1 MKYTIT
7 KQLMQYYQ
15 AMKVFAFMS
24 KIKNFPSNYS
34 VRFPGCPSLPGTNAK
49 RAKRKQARQ
58 SRKINRN

>member
-1 MKYTIT
+1 
-7 KQLMQYYQ
+7 MQYYQ